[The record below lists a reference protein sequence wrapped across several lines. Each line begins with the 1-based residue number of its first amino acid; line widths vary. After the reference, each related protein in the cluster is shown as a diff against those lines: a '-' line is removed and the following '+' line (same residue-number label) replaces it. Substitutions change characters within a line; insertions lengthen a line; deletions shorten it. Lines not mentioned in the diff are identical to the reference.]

1 MKTLDTYL
9 DNDVKDLLDKG
20 KLEYENFPVN
30 LDNPEIDVKK
40 IANELGCKIE
50 YKFLISK
57 AGTHDYETSIITVNA
72 LDPVY
77 RQRFTIA
84 HEIGHKVYNH
94 EGIRNRI
101 TQDQIKFITKDDD
114 SYLDVLIER
123 QANNFASKLLMP
135 KKLLN
140 KVKKELQ
147 ENNGIKNY
155 KQLVINLAEKFNV
168 SYIAMEYRLRALNK
182 YE

>member
-1 MKTLDTYL
+1 MATLEHYL
-9 DNDVKDLLDKG
+9 DDDVKELLNKK
-20 KLEYENFPVN
+20 KLEFNNFPV
-30 LDNPEIDVKK
+30 DISSPEIDVNK
-40 IANELGCKIE
+40 IATELGCEIKYE
-50 YKFLISK
+50 FLISK
-57 AGTHDYETSIITVNA
+57 AGTHNYETSVITVNE
-72 LDPVY
+72 LDPIY

-84 HEIGHKVYNH
+84 HEIGHRVYNH

-101 TQDQIKFITKDDD
+101 TKDQIKFITNGDE

-135 KKLLN
+135 KKLLDE
-140 KVKKELQ
+140 VKKELQ

>member
-1 MKTLDTYL
+1 MTTLEDYL
-9 DNDVKDLLDKG
+9 DNDVKELLNKK
-20 KLEYENFPVN
+20 KLEFDNFPIDVGR
-30 LDNPEIDVKK
+30 PEIDVNR
-40 IANELGCKIE
+40 IATELGCEIKYE
-50 YKFLISK
+50 FLISK
-57 AGTHDYETSIITVNA
+57 AGTHNYETSVITVNE
-72 LDPVY
+72 LDPIY

-84 HEIGHKVYNH
+84 HEIGHRVYNH

-101 TQDQIKFITKDDD
+101 TKDQIKFITNGDE

>member
-1 MKTLDTYL
+1 MITLDHYL
-9 DNDVKDLLDKG
+9 DDDVKELLNKK
-20 KLEYENFPVN
+20 KLKFDNFPIN
-30 LDNPEIDVKK
+30 IDNPEIDVNK
-40 IANELGCKIE
+40 IATELGCTIE
-50 YKFLISK
+50 YKYLISK
-57 AGTHDYETSIITVNA
+57 AGTHNYETSIITVNE

-101 TQDQIKFITKDDD
+101 TQDQIKFITKDDE

-135 KKLLN
+135 KKLLVE
-140 KVKKELQ
+140 VKEDLEK
-147 ENNGIKNY
+147 NNGIKNY
-155 KQLVINLAEKFNV
+155 KQLVIKLAEKFNV

>member
-1 MKTLDTYL
+1 M
-9 DNDVKDLLDKG
+9 
-20 KLEYENFPVN
+20 
-30 LDNPEIDVKK
+30 
-40 IANELGCKIE
+40 
-50 YKFLISK
+50 
-57 AGTHDYETSIITVNA
+57 
-72 LDPVY
+72 Y

-135 KKLLN
+135 KKLLVE
-140 KVKKELQ
+140 VK
-147 ENNGIKNY
+147 ENLEKNGEIKNY
-155 KQLVINLAEKFNV
+155 KQLVIKLAEKFNV
-168 SYIAMEYRLRALNK
+168 SHIAMEYRLRALNK